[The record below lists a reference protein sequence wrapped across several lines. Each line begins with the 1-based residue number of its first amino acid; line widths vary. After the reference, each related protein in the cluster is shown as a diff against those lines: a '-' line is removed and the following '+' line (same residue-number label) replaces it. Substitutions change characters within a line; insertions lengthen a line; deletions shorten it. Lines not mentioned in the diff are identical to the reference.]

1 MKQKSTENYTSGVLE
16 FEDNILLPS
25 LYGEHNVNL
34 ARIEHEFGCEL
45 SGKGNLLSIEGP
57 EEACNL
63 SRDVLL
69 SLYQRLEEGGEVTIE
84 DVNCNVFMVV
94 ASKCP
99 TVNVPGVVILAA
111 FKFPLALILPEA
123 VM

>member
-45 SGKGNLLSIEGP
+45 SGKGNLLFSLK
-57 EEACNL
+57 N
-63 SRDVLL
+63 SR
-69 SLYQRLEEGGEVTIE
+69 
-84 DVNCNVFMVV
+84 
-94 ASKCP
+94 
-99 TVNVPGVVILAA
+99 
-111 FKFPLALILPEA
+111 LII
-123 VM
+123 